1 MSERKAVRGL
11 TEDELEWM
19 CARVDKSDSDF
30 DDNEEV
36 EGWVNY
42 SIQQQADGE
51 LPILTVTFQDSEEPT
66 SYKTARYILVPLDN
80 KLEVDE

>member
-1 MSERKAVRGL
+1 MSEKKAVRGL
-11 TEDELEWM
+11 TEEELAWM
-19 CARVDKSDSDF
+19 CDRVDKSDSDF

-42 SIQQQADGE
+42 RIQQQEGDE
-51 LPILTVTFQDSEEPT
+51 LPILTITFQDSEEPT